1 MCCWG
6 GNCSFSL
13 SVLHFKDKEALCH
26 RIFILCFRNAK
37 FSNPV
42 AYSSQPLLTE
52 LSHSFSSSKLNKEKK
67 KKGGLMND
75 TALKSE
81 RTCRRRKEMQLQFS
95 PFLFRILYR
104 SSSYGSRSPIHMSNA
119 AVVLG

>member
-13 SVLHFKDKEALCH
+13 SSLHIKDKEVLCH

-37 FSNPV
+37 FSHPV
-42 AYSSQPLLTE
+42 AYSSRLLLTE
-52 LSHSFSSSKLNKEKK
+52 LSHSFSPSKLNKEKK
-67 KKGGLMND
+67 KGSLMND
-75 TALKSE
+75 TALKTE
-81 RTCRRRKEMQLQFS
+81 RTCRRRKEMFFPFS
-95 PFLFRILYR
+95 FRILYR
-104 SSSYGSRSPIHMSNA
+104 SSFYGSCSPIHMSDA